1 MQLIDVQ
8 DAEKKCAI
16 SDSYTLQQNV
26 FYTEDKA
33 CMRGLK
39 IPIMYFIFGPRLRQ
53 SGEKLRL
60 TFFGQ
65 CVVRD
70 RAMDGERKRERK
82 TQRDS
87 KGV

>member
-1 MQLIDVQ
+1 
-8 DAEKKCAI
+8 
-16 SDSYTLQQNV
+16 
-26 FYTEDKA
+26 
-33 CMRGLK
+33 MRGLK
-39 IPIMYFIFGPRLRQ
+39 IPIMYFIFGFRLRQ

-65 CVVRD
+65 SVERD

-82 TQRDS
+82 TERDS